1 MVTVQVEDG
10 NALKLSTRKEVLGGA
25 VYGLGVGREKSTE
38 LGRPP
43 LEMINWP
50 FPNNRLEGVTSKPG
64 CLTEGTAAV
73 ELLRQTW
80 FPLKLVSK
88 YRPRIWGTNVLLT
101 HLMVQRVIPVPG
113 S

>member
-50 FPNNRLEGVTSKPG
+50 FPNNRL
-64 CLTEGTAAV
+64 
-73 ELLRQTW
+73 
-80 FPLKLVSK
+80 
-88 YRPRIWGTNVLLT
+88 
-101 HLMVQRVIPVPG
+101 
-113 S
+113 